1 MKRGFAS
8 LAVAIPLCI
17 SSLAHGTTIAVPD
30 EKTIKY
36 HALLRMVEDSHI
48 VATGKI
54 VHIND
59 LTGRGHVTDFIF
71 RIDTLIKGKPN
82 LYDDYIKFSLEGGL
96 AFHNGELSRM
106 EIAGYPEYYLG
117 DELMLFLGKKSGS
130 VPPDYQKTLA
140 HDELYI
146 VNMWHGKKDIESGTV
161 RFGYLNPEK
170 RMYCIKF
177 PIELAIN
184 LAKAYV
190 RNKEATLAL
199 EDEIKTIVSR
209 GIKQILPNIAAWLT
223 DEAEQIISTAD
234 EDKRKSDKPK

>member
-8 LAVAIPLCI
+8 LAVAITLCS

-54 VHIND
+54 VHKNE

-96 AFHNGELSRM
+96 AFHKGELLRM
-106 EIAGYPEYYLG
+106 EIAGYPDYYSG
-117 DELMLFLGKKSGS
+117 DELMLFLGNKSGS
-130 VPPDYQKTLA
+130 VPPDYQKNLA

-146 VNMWHGKKDIESGTV
+146 VKMWHGKKDIESGTV

-170 RMYCIKF
+170 RMYRIKF
-177 PIELAIN
+177 PLELAVN
-184 LAKAYV
+184 LAQAYV
-190 RNKEATLAL
+190 RNKEAALEL
-199 EDEIKTIVSR
+199 EDEIKTLVAR
-209 GIKQILPNIAAWLT
+209 GAKEIPDSLITRLTEQSTRIIK
-223 DEAEQIISTAD
+223 EAEQKAKEEI
-234 EDKRKSDKPK
+234 K